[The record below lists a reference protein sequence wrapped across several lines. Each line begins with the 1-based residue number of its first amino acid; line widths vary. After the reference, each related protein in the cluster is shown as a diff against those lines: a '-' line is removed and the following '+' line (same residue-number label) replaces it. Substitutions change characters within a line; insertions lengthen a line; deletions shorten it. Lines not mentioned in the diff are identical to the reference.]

1 VEPFVEA
8 LLAVRARARE
18 TRDWA
23 TADLVRDRLV
33 AAGIEVRDG
42 ADGTTWELPA

>member
-1 VEPFVEA
+1 MEA

-23 TADLVRDRLV
+23 TADLVRDRLSE
-33 AAGIEVRDG
+33 AGVEVRDG
-42 ADGTTWELPA
+42 AEGSTWVLGSSPPS